1 MLTEAGVNAALAG
14 LALGHPLHW
23 FESCGSTNDVAKQL
37 AAAGSPAGTL
47 VVTAAQTAGRGRAG
61 NQWLAQPGSALT
73 ASIILRPAL
82 AAAQTAQLAL
92 LGGLAAQRAITACAK
107 VAALLK
113 WPNDVLLGGRK
124 VCGVLAESSFAG
136 DCCEW
141 VVLGFGVNVNAA
153 PQLPA
158 TVLAATAVAVE
169 AGITVSRL
177 QLLHALL
184 EQLSALLPLLGSA
197 DLSNACNA
205 VLAWRDQR
213 VEVEGPA
220 PAAGVLLGLA
230 PDGALQLRTDGGQI
244 LTLHSGS
251 LRRSG

>member
-1 MLTEAGVNAALAG
+1 MLTEAGINAALAG
-14 LALGHPLHW
+14 LALGHPLQW

-141 VVLGFGVNVNAA
+141 VVLGFGVNVNEA

-158 TVLAATAVAVE
+158 TVLPATAVAVE
-169 AGITVSRL
+169 AGIPVSRL

-197 DLSNACNA
+197 DLSDACNA

-213 VEVEGPA
+213 VEVEGAA

>member
-1 MLTEAGVNAALAG
+1 MLTEAGINAALAR
-14 LALGHPLHW
+14 LALGHPLQW

-37 AAAGSPAGTL
+37 AAASSPAGTL

-107 VAALLK
+107 KAALLK
-113 WPNDVLLGGRK
+113 WPNDVLFGGRK

-136 DCCEW
+136 DRCEW

-158 TVLAATAVAVE
+158 TVLPATAVAVE
-169 AGITVSRL
+169 AGIPVSRL

-197 DLSNACNA
+197 DLSDACNA

-213 VEVEGPA
+213 VEVEGAA

>member
-1 MLTEAGVNAALAG
+1 MLTEAGINAALAG
-14 LALGHPLHW
+14 LALGRPLQW

-158 TVLAATAVAVE
+158 TVLPATAVAVE
-169 AGITVSRL
+169 AGIPVSRL

-197 DLSNACNA
+197 DLSDACNA

-213 VEVEGPA
+213 VEVEGAA

>member
-1 MLTEAGVNAALAG
+1 MLTEAGINAALTG

-37 AAAGSPAGTL
+37 AAADSQAGTL

-158 TVLAATAVAVE
+158 TVLPATAVAVE
-169 AGITVSRL
+169 AGIPVSRL

-184 EQLSALLPLLGSA
+184 AQLSALLPLLGSA
-197 DLSNACNA
+197 DLSDACNA

>member
-1 MLTEAGVNAALAG
+1 MLTEAGINAALAR

-37 AAAGSPAGTL
+37 AAADSPAGTL

-82 AAAQTAQLAL
+82 AAAQAAQLAL

-197 DLSNACNA
+197 GLSDACNA

-213 VEVEGPA
+213 VEVEGAA

>member
-1 MLTEAGVNAALAG
+1 MLTEAGINAALAG

-113 WPNDVLLGGRK
+113 WPNDVLFGGRK

-158 TVLAATAVAVE
+158 TVLPATAVAVE
-169 AGITVSRL
+169 AGIPVSRL

-197 DLSNACNA
+197 DLSDACNA

-213 VEVEGPA
+213 VEVGGAA

-230 PDGALQLRTDGGQI
+230 PDGALQLRTYGGQI